1 MDISVIVPTWNEEGF
16 IESCLKSI
24 RSQETQAEYEVIVC
38 DAGSGDRTVEL
49 AKEYADHVI
58 ASNVRSIALQ
68 RNLGAEQ
75 AAGDYIV
82 FIDADTVI
90 PPNYLKKVMEK
101 FRSDPE
107 LLGFSARFIF
117 PKRDGKLVF
126 AEKITNSYLDFR
138 GKMGFAILLGF
149 NTCVRRDIFE
159 SINGFRDT
167 PLEDGEFGYR
177 MRRSGKTKYF
187 TDFYVITSSRRLER
201 MGLLG
206 TIRYYLEMD
215 LATRNPGIGRLL
227 TYNKYLPT
235 REDNILLQ
243 NEFAKI
249 FSPDIHLMDLFL
261 RDYIQERADNLREV
275 MHKKTRDPFIN
286 KITELS
292 ESIAELKLRSKVS
305 RMDVDRAIEMIRERI
320 KLN

>member
-49 AKEYADHVI
+49 AKEYADQVI

-75 AAGDYIV
+75 AAGDYLV

-90 PPNYLKKVMEK
+90 PPNYLEKVMEK

-138 GKMGFAILLGF
+138 GTMGFAILLGF

-215 LATRNPGIGRLL
+215 LATKDARIGRLL
-227 TYNKYLPT
+227 TYNKYAPSRVDSSVLH
-235 REDNILLQ
+235 E
-243 NEFAKI
+243 EFAKI
-249 FSPDIHLMDLFL
+249 FSSDTYVLDTGIKEYITNKAGDL
-261 RDYIQERADNLREV
+261 Q
-275 MHKKTRDPFIN
+275 FIDR
-286 KITELS
+286 ITEIS
-292 ESIAELKLRSKVS
+292 KSIAELKLITNVNKW
-305 RMDVDRAIEMIRERI
+305 DVDRAIEII
-320 KLN
+320 KKKVKLKRLD